1 MHILPSKTAFACFK
15 DVFVY
20 LSYIWLFKGLIWP
33 FLLITTFSRV
43 DLAFFASDYLAIL
56 VSIINASNFS
66 RREKTSLLR
75 QDYSHMLRNGSSN
88 IWKMSLWGFRKPKLR
103 AHEKTCSIWKF
114 RRPRP
119 VQLVFPIR
127 DKMLKP
133 GFRVVEKRNPGK
145 PVISDFEMNA
155 ILSDKNSI
163 SLWITTVGPCAI
175 Y

>member
-15 DVFVY
+15 GVFVY
-20 LSYIWLFKGLIWP
+20 LSYIWLFKGLIWA
-33 FLLITTFSRV
+33 FLLITTFLRV

-103 AHEKTCSIWKF
+103 AHEKTCSIWKL